1 MESKQY
7 PTSLRLS
14 EIEKEYL
21 TKLACEN
28 SLFKSNNEPSVGLA
42 IKHLIREKISEKNQ
56 GKDGLIADE
65 INHLVKLTEQINIM
79 IPHLV
84 HASQISTRCLL
95 GKIPDSETARKI
107 FTISLDE
114 TVKKCGQIQ
123 GEEYKKI
130 YVSNDKNQ
138 MKTIPIEEDKNQW
151 KLNLM

>member
-14 EIEKEYL
+14 ETEKEYL
-21 TKLACEN
+21 TKIAYDNAL
-28 SLFKSNNEPSVGLA
+28 LKSNNEPSLGLA
-42 IKHLIREKISEKNQ
+42 IKHLIREKILEKKEEKQ
-56 GKDGLIADE
+56 GENVVISDD

-84 HASQISTRCLL
+84 HAAQISTKCLL
-95 GKIPDSETARKI
+95 GKINDTEIAKKI

-123 GEEYKKI
+123 DEEYKNI
-130 YVSNDKNQ
+130 YVSNDKNN
-138 MKTIPIEEDKNQW
+138 MKTIPIEEGKNQW
-151 KLNLM
+151 K